1 MSVSHRFPWKFVI
14 GTLIILA
21 ALILLVVPALQM
33 GTQYYLTV
41 DEVLADPGRYQQE
54 IIRISGA
61 VIGESI
67 LWDGNAGV
75 LTFSIANVPAD
86 LDQIEADG
94 GFQASLHAAANDPNR
109 TRLHVRYEGA
119 PPDLLQDEVQAILT
133 GRLDASGIFMA
144 DEILLKCPSRYQDES
159 PQG

>member
-1 MSVSHRFPWKFVI
+1 MAIFSRFPWKFVA

-41 DEVLADPGRYQQE
+41 DEVLAEPDRYQE
-54 IIRISGA
+54 EVVRISGA
-61 VIGESI
+61 VIGGSI
-67 LWDGNAGV
+67 LWDGNTGV
-75 LTFSIANVPAD
+75 LVFSIANVPAA

-94 GFQASLHAAANDPNR
+94 GFQASLHAAVNDPNR
-109 TRLHVRYEGA
+109 TRLNVRYEGA

-133 GRLDASGIFMA
+133 GRLNASGIFMA

-159 PQG
+159 P